1 MAASKEELKSLLEDM
16 IRARVY
22 EEVTLEKMENGEIMY
37 GAWHMGIGEEA
48 TKIGVIR
55 ALGPDDYFA
64 PNYRCHGTMA
74 LLLDINKFTAECLN
88 KAAGYDGGIASS
100 VHIESLQEDHV
111 LPGNGVLGAGG
122 PIAAGF
128 AIAMKKQG
136 KKGAVL
142 SICGDAASNEGNF
155 MEGINI
161 AAVMHAPIVFVIENN
176 GIGYSTPITET
187 SLLKNLSDKAL
198 AFGIKGVTVDGND
211 VEAVKEAVEKALG
224 AARNGESSIV
234 ELKTFRYRPHSEGIE
249 LEPYIKA
256 NIEEAKKHD
265 PIDRL
270 SKKLLDEGAVTREEI
285 EAIRNKAREDST
297 AAYDYAIGLDY
308 PSREQVVDY
317 DLVYKTNGGMM
328 K

>member
-1 MAASKEELKSLLEDM
+1 MAYSKEELTGLLTDM

-22 EEVTLEKMENGEIMY
+22 EEVTLDKMENGEIMY

-48 TKIGVIR
+48 TKVGVIR

-88 KAAGYDGGIASS
+88 KHAGYDGGIASS
-100 VHIESLQEDHV
+100 VHIESIEDRI

-122 PIAAGF
+122 PIATGF

-155 MEGINI
+155 LEGLNI

-187 SLLKNLSDKAL
+187 SRLKNQADKAA
-198 AFGIKGVTVDGND
+198 AFGMKGVTVDGND
-211 VEAVKEAVEKALG
+211 VIAVKEAVEAALKE
-224 AARNGESSIV
+224 ARAGELGIV
-234 ELKTFRYRPHSEGIE
+234 ELKTFRYRPHSEGIP
-249 LEPYIKA
+249 LEPYVQA
-256 NIEEAKKHD
+256 HLEEAKKKD
-265 PIDRL
+265 PVDRMT
-270 SKKLLDEGAVTREEI
+270 KKLLDDKVITQEEI
-285 EAIRNKAREDST
+285 DAIRKKAKEDSV

-308 PSREQVVDY
+308 PTREQVVNY
-317 DLVYKTNGGMM
+317 DLVYKTNGGAMV
-328 K
+328 